1 MPVTFQLEKTDSHS
15 KARAGLLRT
24 AHGVVQTPMFMPV
37 GTSAN
42 VKAIH
47 VKELSDDVKAQI
59 ILGNT
64 YHLYLRPGNGI
75 MHKAG
80 GLHSFMNWQKP
91 VLTDSGGYQ
100 VFSLSARRKIKAE
113 GVIFNSHID
122 GSKHFFTP
130 ENVVD
135 TQRYL
140 GSDLMMV
147 LDECP
152 PYPVDKKYADK
163 SLQLT
168 NRWLDIAMNYFSKT
182 ESLYG
187 FDQCLVPICQGSVFE
202 DLRIASI
209 LFVKQY
215 ESPVYAI
222 GGLSVGEPETE
233 LNHFVK
239 LSCNHLP
246 ENSARYLMGV
256 GNPRNILNS
265 IESGIDLFDC
275 VLPTRNARHGI
286 LYTTNG
292 IVHIKNAKWQDD
304 FFPIDSGLDLES
316 SQRHTKAY
324 LRHLFMSKEILAAQ
338 LASLQNVRFF
348 IWLVEE
354 ARKHI
359 LQGDFASWKN
369 EILLSIDQKL

>member
-1 MPVTFQLEKTDSHS
+1 
-15 KARAGLLRT
+15 
-24 AHGVVQTPMFMPV
+24 
-37 GTSAN
+37 
-42 VKAIH
+42 
-47 VKELSDDVKAQI
+47 
-59 ILGNT
+59 
-64 YHLYLRPGNGI
+64 
-75 MHKAG
+75 
-80 GLHSFMNWQKP
+80 
-91 VLTDSGGYQ
+91 
-100 VFSLSARRKIKAE
+100 
-113 GVIFNSHID
+113 
-122 GSKHFFTP
+122 
-130 ENVVD
+130 
-135 TQRYL
+135 
-140 GSDLMMV
+140 
-147 LDECP
+147 
-152 PYPVDKKYADK
+152 
-163 SLQLT
+163 
-168 NRWLDIAMNYFSKT
+168 
-182 ESLYG
+182 
-187 FDQCLVPICQGSVFE
+187 LVPICQGSVFE
-202 DLRIASI
+202 DLRVASI

-233 LNHFVK
+233 LNHFVN

-286 LYTTNG
+286 LYTTHG

-338 LASLQNVRFF
+338 LASLQNARFF

-359 LQGDFASWKN
+359 LEGDFASWKN
-369 EILLSIDQKL
+369 EILLSIDRKL